1 MESLSFFVLA
11 NPFRY
16 LVRVPCFRI
25 RGTARLSTPDVF
37 QPFLYYIICTKS
49 WSIPIFITFFNIF
62 IKDLRRYFNSWS
74 IEATL
79 VGDQVPTP
87 HVYPLC
93 YFPNL
98 YIILYE
104 ALGVLF
110 LFFESFL
117 IFLFLYFYIF
127 IILYYMR
134 KVQYLFLFSESFLII
149 SFLYGFIILYAVDV
163 LNIPTFAKKKGSYHK
178 QLPVMS

>member
-11 NPFRY
+11 NPLHY

-49 WSIPIFITFFNIF
+49 WSIPILLLFFNIF

-104 ALGVLF
+104 VLGV
-110 LFFESFL
+110 
-117 IFLFLYFYIF
+117 
-127 IILYYMR
+127 
-134 KVQYLFLFSESFLII
+134 LFLFSESFLIFYFFI
-149 SFLYGFIILYAVDV
+149 SISLLYYIICEKYS
-163 LNIPTFAKKKGSYHK
+163 IYSYFSN
-178 QLPVMS
+178 LF

>member
-1 MESLSFFVLA
+1 MINFFKIFFTGMESLSFFVLA
-11 NPFRY
+11 NPFCY

-49 WSIPIFITFFNIF
+49 WSIPILLLFFNIF

-104 ALGVLF
+104 VLGV
-110 LFFESFL
+110 
-117 IFLFLYFYIF
+117 
-127 IILYYMR
+127 
-134 KVQYLFLFSESFLII
+134 LFLFSESFLIFIRLSHFYMASLYYMHLTYKIFQLSQKRRGAII
-149 SFLYGFIILYAVDV
+149 SSSL
-163 LNIPTFAKKKGSYHK
+163 
-178 QLPVMS
+178 